1 MSDFGIQG
9 ETVPALQT
17 LARDSSSEVLTSLL
31 LEVEG
36 DAHTELRRLL
46 DLVSGKKE
54 VRVWLSPV
62 RTTTRPYMV
71 GPDQNQRYWSR
82 HGDLYTCVHSGTFR
96 GGKLEMVPADQEDT
110 VFIWLCLAGTP
121 EG

>member
-17 LARDSSSEVLTSLL
+17 LARNSSSEVLTSLL
-31 LEVEG
+31 PEVEG

-62 RTTTRPYMV
+62 CTTTRPYMV

-82 HGDLYTCVHSGTFR
+82 HGDLYTCVHTGTIKE
-96 GGKLEMVPADQEDT
+96 GKLVMVSADEEDAA
-110 VFIWLCLAGTP
+110 FIWLCLAQQST
-121 EG
+121 